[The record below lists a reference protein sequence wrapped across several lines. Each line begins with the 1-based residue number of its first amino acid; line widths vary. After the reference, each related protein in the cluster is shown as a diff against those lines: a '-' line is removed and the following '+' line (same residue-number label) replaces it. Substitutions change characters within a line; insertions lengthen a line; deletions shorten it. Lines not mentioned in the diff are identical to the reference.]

1 MGGGGASSAKKPPAV
16 ARAVTPLITRP
27 HFQKD
32 LRVSGAEGL
41 QSAGAEPPELRGG
54 GQRVPPSAAGRQTPG
69 ATRAGGATPG
79 GRRPAP
85 PGTSSLQHSRA
96 VPPGTGSSV
105 NILDPEKREWAQKE
119 PMVLNLEDAV
129 ESTLEVL
136 EYELERP
143 PSSGGSSVS
152 SLCDDELR
160 RLHAER
166 EALAREGE
174 FEPREGEGAPAVEDL
189 LALQQAIEEM

>member
-1 MGGGGASSAKKPPAV
+1 MKKPPPAGP
-16 ARAVTPLITRP
+16 RAVTPLVTRP

-32 LRVSGAEGL
+32 LRVSGVEGPA
-41 QSAGAEPPELRGG
+41 SAGAEPPELRGG
-54 GQRVPPSAAGRQTPG
+54 AGARALPSAVGRETPG
-69 ATRAGGATPG
+69 TRRAGSATPG

-96 VPPGTGSSV
+96 PAPPGTGGSV
-105 NILDPEKREWAQKE
+105 NILDPEQREWAQKE

-143 PSSGGSSVS
+143 PSSGGSSAS

-166 EALAREGE
+166 EALAREGG
-174 FEPREGEGAPAVEDL
+174 FQPQEGEGQVPAAEDL
-189 LALQQAIEEM
+189 LALQKAIEEM

>member
-1 MGGGGASSAKKPPAV
+1 M
-16 ARAVTPLITRP
+16 
-27 HFQKD
+27 
-32 LRVSGAEGL
+32 
-41 QSAGAEPPELRGG
+41 
-54 GQRVPPSAAGRQTPG
+54 PPSAAGRQTPG

-96 VPPGTGSSV
+96 VPPGTGGSV